1 MKAAIY
7 LRVST
12 EEQAKEGFS
21 IRAQRERLD
30 MFARSQD
37 WDIIDYYVDEGRSA
51 KDTERPE
58 LQRMLNDISKGG
70 IEVVLVY
77 KLDRLTRSVM
87 DLYQLLEQFEKNSC
101 KFKSATEVFD
111 TTTPTGRLFITLV
124 AAVAQWERENLADR
138 VKFGMEQMVDE
149 GRWPGGSAPFGY
161 TLDENSK
168 LQINPDEADLYQYI
182 YDLYENFKGDNAIS
196 IILNHE
202 LKKKT
207 RLGNSFSSKTVRDI
221 LKNPI
226 AYGALQWGGK
236 VYDSFCEGI
245 VPKERYERLMAL
257 RSARSIVPAK
267 AVSSTYIFTGTL
279 KCGRCGAPLKGRMR
293 KTTNKTTYAYLIC
306 TNQREQICDLPIVSE
321 QNVERHFLNELQLLL
336 ASQFDAANE
345 IAASADKEDREE
357 NQRVTQIRKQ
367 LQSIKDRKKK
377 WQMAYADDVISLEDL
392 REYTNQDRKR
402 HEELENEL
410 LSVETQ
416 SSSNYSPDQVV
427 AILSNF
433 LNNWDQLEPM
443 EKKQAVTLL
452 LERFEVNAENG
463 KRVMHSKRELALS
476 NFKFR

>member
-1 MKAAIY
+1 MKTAIY

-37 WDIIDYYVDEGRSA
+37 WDVVDFYIDEGRSA

-58 LQRMLNDISKGG
+58 LQRMLDDIANNR

-87 DLYQLLEQFEKNSC
+87 DLYQLLEQFEKHGC
-101 KFKSATEVFD
+101 MFKSATEVFD

-138 VKFGMEQMVDE
+138 VKFGMEQMVEE
-149 GRWPGGSAPFGY
+149 GRWPGGPAPFGY
-161 TLDENSK
+161 ILGENSK
-168 LQINPDEADLYQYI
+168 LKADPDEAELYRYM

-207 RLGNSFSSKTVRDI
+207 RLGNQFSAKTVRDI

-226 AYGALQWGGK
+226 SYGALKWGGK
-236 VYDSFCEGI
+236 VYEGFCEGI
-245 VPKERYERLMAL
+245 ITKERYDRHLAL
-257 RSARSIVPAK
+257 RAARSTVSPK
-267 AVSSTYIFTGTL
+267 AVSSTYIFTGTI
-279 KCGRCGAPLKGRMR
+279 KCARCGAPMKGRMS
-293 KTTNKTTYAYLIC
+293 KSVNNSTYAYLAC
-306 TNQREQICDLPIVSE
+306 TNKREKKCDMPMVSE
-321 QNVERHFLNELQLLL
+321 QNVEKHFLNELQLLL

-345 IAASADKEDREE
+345 IAASSHNEDRLI
-357 NQRVTQIRKQ
+357 NQRVQQIQKQ
-367 LQSIKDRKKK
+367 IQTIKDRKKK
-377 WQMAYADDVISLEDL
+377 WQMAYADDVISLEEL
-392 REYTNQDRKR
+392 REHTNQDRKR
-402 HEELENEL
+402 QEELETEL
-410 LSVETQ
+410 ADLSSQTE
-416 SSSNYSPDQVV
+416 SHSPEKVV

-433 LNNWDQLEPM
+433 LDNWDQLEPM
-443 EKKQAVTLL
+443 EKKQAVMLL
-452 LERFEVNAENG
+452 LERFDVNAEDG
-463 KRVMHSKRELALS
+463 KRVLHSKRSLKLS
-476 NFKFR
+476 NFHFR